1 MDLQLEKLL
10 DPTGLKLLRAL
21 QTDARLSFSELGRRV
36 NLSTPAVSERVR
48 RMEDAGLILGYHAAV
63 DAAKLGWPITA
74 FIRLFTSA
82 KHYPRFLE
90 LARTTPEVV
99 ECYHV
104 TGSEAFVIKARVES
118 VGKLEALIER
128 LNPFGETS
136 TSVVLSA
143 PVQKQVVEPPP
154 GRE

>member
-21 QTDARLSFSELGRRV
+21 QEDARLSFSELGRRV

-48 RMEDAGLILGYHAAV
+48 RMEEAGLIVGYHAVV
-63 DAAKLGWPITA
+63 DAARLGWPITA
-74 FIRLFTSA
+74 FIRLFTAA

-90 LARTTPEVV
+90 LAQAMPEVV

-104 TGSEAFVIKARVES
+104 TGSEAFVIKARVET
-118 VGKLEALIER
+118 VGKLEALIEQ
-128 LNPFGETS
+128 LSPFGETA
-136 TSVVLSA
+136 TAVVLSA
-143 PVQKQVVEPPP
+143 PVSKAVVAPP

>member
-10 DPTGLKLLRAL
+10 DPTGLKLIQAL
-21 QTDARLSFSELGRRV
+21 QEDARLSFSELGRRV

-48 RMEDAGLILGYHAAV
+48 RMEEAGLIVGYHAAL

-74 FIRLFTSA
+74 FIRLFTAA

-90 LARTTPEVV
+90 LAQTTPEVV

-118 VGKLEALIER
+118 VGKLEALIEQ

-136 TSVVLSA
+136 TSVVLSV
-143 PVQKQVVEPPP
+143 PIQKAVVELPTR
-154 GRE
+154 RE

>member
-21 QTDARLSFSELGRRV
+21 QEDARLSFSELGRRV

-48 RMEDAGLILGYHAAV
+48 RMEEAGLILGYHAAV

-90 LARTTPEVV
+90 LAQAIPELV

-118 VGKLEALIER
+118 VSQLEALIER

-136 TSVVLSA
+136 TSIVLSA
-143 PVQKQVVEPPP
+143 PVQKAVVEPPP